1 MFQLLRRL
9 IFPIIIIV
17 LVFFVAMI
25 ILEWGADISSSR
37 NVKNTVGKINGEE
50 IPWQVFDRYYNTLI
64 RQEQEKNDADLT
76 VSKVR
81 EIRNQAWQQLVVDH
95 LLDQEIAK
103 YKIAVT
109 DEEMFNY
116 LRLYP
121 PQEIQQA
128 PQFMSDGKFD
138 YQKYVNTMVDPNA
151 APFWASIEQYV
162 MPNIERFKLQQEV
175 VSAVRVTPAE
185 VMQAFL
191 DSKEELEIGYI
202 YVGDK
207 DLRPKAPEPTEAEMK
222 AYYDAHLE
230 DYAVKERSVLHV
242 VTFKKDPSSDDWSRV
257 LYQMND
263 IYDSL
268 AAGASFEEY
277 ARTLSEDNSA
287 QNGGDLGWFERG
299 RMVAPFDS
307 AVFSMQVGQ
316 ISRPVKTMFGYHIIK
331 LLDIRGKQNPTTGK
345 MDEERHAAHILLKV
359 EASDETIAAR
369 KAAAEEFVEAVKTG
383 DFVQV
388 ATQFNYKIDTTRAFT
403 EDDYIPI
410 INLKDEKMQETI
422 AQAKVNY
429 VSNVIEGD
437 NGFYVYRMAERIEA
451 GHRPYSEVMASVK
464 RSVQTEWIQKAAM
477 DSAAVMRREL
487 VAGLTLPE
495 VSRKHGFPYAVKDK
509 ITRTSVIPNIGKEP
523 SVLAAAFAL
532 ESVNQISEPVAY
544 RNGVAILKLV
554 ARTSPDVEEF
564 NRTQDSLYQQVLQ
577 KRQQDFYNKW
587 YNNLFKNANVENW
600 VEDFYTGNNIY

>member
-17 LVFFVAMI
+17 LVFFTGMI

-50 IPWQVFDRYYNTLI
+50 ISWQVFDRYYNSLI
-64 RQEQEKNDADLT
+64 RQEQEKSDIDLT

-81 EIRNQAWQQLVVDH
+81 ELRNQAWQQLIADY
-95 LLDQEIAK
+95 LLRQEIDK

-128 PQFMSDGKFD
+128 PQFMTDGKFD
-138 YQKYVNTMVDPNA
+138 YQKYVSAMVDPNA

-162 MPNIERFKLQQEV
+162 LPNIERFKLQQEV

-185 VMQAFL
+185 IMQAFM
-191 DSKEELEIGYI
+191 DSREELEIGYI
-202 YVGDK
+202 YISDK
-207 DLRPKAPEPTEAEMK
+207 DLRPKAPEPSENELK
-222 AYYDAHLE
+222 AYYEDHIE
-230 DYAVKERSVLHV
+230 DYAIKERSVLNV
-242 VTFKKDPSSDDWSRV
+242 VSFKLEPSSDDWNRV
-257 LYQMND
+257 LYQMTD

-268 AAGASFEEY
+268 IAGADFEEY

-287 QNGGDLGWFERG
+287 ENGGDLGWFERG

-307 AVFSMQVGQ
+307 AVFAMQPGQ

-331 LLDIRGKQNPTTGK
+331 LLDVRGKRNPTTNK
-345 MDEERHAAHILLKV
+345 MDEERHAAHILMKV
-359 EASDETIAAR
+359 ETSTETMVAR
-369 KAAAEEFVEAVKTG
+369 KEAAEEFAEAAKTVG
-383 DFVQV
+383 FEK
-388 ATQFNYKIDTTRAFT
+388 AAEQFNYKVDTTRAFT
-403 EDDYIPI
+403 ADDYIPI
-410 INLKDEKMQETI
+410 INLKDEKMHESI
-422 AQAKVNY
+422 AKAKVGHI
-429 VSNVIEGD
+429 SNVIEAD
-437 NGFYVYRMAERIEA
+437 NGFYVYRVAEHIEA
-451 GHRPYSEVMASVK
+451 GHRPFTEVLSSVK
-464 RSVQTEWIQKAAM
+464 RGVQTRWVQKTAL
-477 DSAAVMRREL
+477 DTAAVIRREL
-487 VAGLTLPE
+487 VSGKSMPE

-532 ESVNQISEPVAY
+532 EQVDQVSEPIEY

-554 ARTSPDVEEF
+554 QRISPDVEEF
-564 NRTQDSLYQQVLQ
+564 NRTQDSLYQEVLM
-577 KRQQDFYNKW
+577 KKQQDFYNKW
-587 YNNLFKNANVENW
+587 YNNLFKSAKVENW
-600 VEDFYTGNNIY
+600 VEDFYSGGGNN